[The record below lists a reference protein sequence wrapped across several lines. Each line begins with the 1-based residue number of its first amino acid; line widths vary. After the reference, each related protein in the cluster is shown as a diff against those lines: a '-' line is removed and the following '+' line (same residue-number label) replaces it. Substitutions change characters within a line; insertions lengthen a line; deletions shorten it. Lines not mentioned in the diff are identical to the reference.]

1 MSHTVPLLHP
11 HRASLIVTFPTHHH
25 STPPPARLLVGLAG
39 VPASG
44 KSTLAQL
51 IIAHVNT
58 TYRRAHAA
66 ADADADRGIAVLV
79 GLDGWHLSRAA
90 LAAMPDPQLAR
101 DRRGAHWTF
110 DGAGYVAF
118 VRALRRDPT
127 GDGPADE
134 SEAAGDVVYA
144 PSFDHALKDPTP
156 RAVAVYPHHRVV
168 LIEGLY
174 GFLGIEP
181 WREAAE
187 MLDERW
193 WLDVSEEEAERR
205 LVERHVRSG
214 VAKDL
219 EEAIWRSR
227 ENDAPS
233 ELPSRQARFRDD
245 VSLVRR
251 WQVHQGEY
259 ARANAGYTECGG
271 PSVCQILKGR
281 SMHPC
286 SVKPIFFCQG

>member
-1 MSHTVPLLHP
+1 MHKPLSHPRRTSPPL
-11 HRASLIVTFPTHHH
+11 STHHH
-25 STPPPARLLVGLAG
+25 STPPPARLLVGLTG

-51 IIAHVNT
+51 IVAHVNAT
-58 TYRRAHAA
+58 HRRAAHPS
-66 ADADADRGIAVLV
+66 DADADRDIAVLV
-79 GLDGWHLSRAA
+79 GLDGWHLPRVA
-90 LAAMPDPQLAR
+90 LEAMPDPKLAR

-118 VRALRRDPT
+118 VRALRDS
-127 GDGPADE
+127 GGPSTDTSSGLDE
-134 SEAAGDVVYA
+134 ADVVYA

-156 RAVAVYPHHRVV
+156 RAVAVYPYHRVV

-205 LVERHVRSG
+205 LVARHVRSG

-233 ELPSRQARFRDD
+233 ESSSR
-245 VSLVRR
+245 
-251 WQVHQGEY
+251 
-259 ARANAGYTECGG
+259 
-271 PSVCQILKGR
+271 
-281 SMHPC
+281 
-286 SVKPIFFCQG
+286 

>member
-11 HRASLIVTFPTHHH
+11 HRASPIVTFPAHHH

-58 TYRRAHAA
+58 TYRRAHAT
-66 ADADADRGIAVLV
+66 DADADRGIAVLV

-118 VRALRRDPT
+118 VRALRRDS
-127 GDGPADE
+127 GAAVDAGLAEGSE
-134 SEAAGDVVYA
+134 SEADVVYA

-156 RAVAVYPHHRVV
+156 RAVAVYPRHRVV

-233 ELPSRQARFRDD
+233 EL
-245 VSLVRR
+245 L
-251 WQVHQGEY
+251 H
-259 ARANAGYTECGG
+259 
-271 PSVCQILKGR
+271 GR
-281 SMHPC
+281 HSFGTRC
-286 SVKPIFFCQG
+286 LTGS